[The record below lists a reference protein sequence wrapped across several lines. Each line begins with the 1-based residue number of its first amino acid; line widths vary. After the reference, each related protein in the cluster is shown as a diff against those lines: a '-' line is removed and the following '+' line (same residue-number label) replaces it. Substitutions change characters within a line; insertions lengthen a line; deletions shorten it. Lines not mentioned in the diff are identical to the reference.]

1 MSIATLKTSAKA
13 LESNAFLLFVFVIFN
28 DLLIFSVGGK
38 CEYSPLYRQKNG
50 GIRLRVFYIPAF
62 SSK

>member
-28 DLLIFSVGGK
+28 DIPNFFAGN
-38 CEYSPLYRQKNG
+38 RFADT
-50 GIRLRVFYIPAF
+50 LRFTDRKTEVLG
-62 SSK
+62 